1 MGKMKDWM
9 MDMDEQIAFAM
20 ENGATSTSDVV
31 AMARTNLKLLMR
43 NISSGSSKKSMDQW
57 TSDV

>member
-1 MGKMKDWM
+1 MSKMKDWM

-31 AMARTNLKLLMR
+31 AIARTNLKLVDEKYIERQLEEI
-43 NISSGSSKKSMDQW
+43 NGPMDF
-57 TSDV
+57 